1 MQIAFSLLSNSI
13 WRTSKDTREK
23 TVKAWSVIKF
33 QTITDSCFLTE
44 SWSYAEWEKKIQN
57 AFEEKFWIAEE
68 PNLEIE
74 GDDMGWVHK
83 RGIYKDCY
91 KATDRFADFQ
101 LRPNFPMAMAV
112 VCTLLSIVFMNH

>member
-1 MQIAFSLLSNSI
+1 M
-13 WRTSKDTREK
+13 
-23 TVKAWSVIKF
+23 IKF

-57 AFEEKFWIAEE
+57 AFEEKFWIAVE

-74 GDDMGWVHK
+74 GDETGWVHK

-112 VCTLLSIVFMNH
+112 VCTLLSSSLIIKM